1 MTEIRAFPAVVYN
14 QEKVKIEKVICPPYD
29 VISSK
34 QQDQLHKR
42 DPHNFI
48 RILLGKDKP
57 GDDGRENKYSRAKQI
72 FGDWLKEGILAQDEK
87 PAIYFYRQ
95 EYKVMGERHTR
106 LGFISLMKI
115 QDDEEARIYPHERT
129 HSEAKED
136 RFKLWS
142 KLNANLSSIF
152 VCFSDREK
160 KVDKIFAKD
169 VSKTKPFI
177 EAVDDN
183 DVRHVV
189 WRLTDEDKIAQIT
202 ASLSQQPLFIADG
215 HHRYEVAKMLRQ
227 ARLEKEPKS
236 TGNEPFNF
244 VMTYFT
250 NMDSRDLKIFPMHRV
265 VKKLTSSPSDL
276 AFLDEYFRIDRIKT
290 KEDLVILLAK
300 AGQNEHAFGLYTR
313 DGIQLLRLKSKMLID
328 KEVKEGSPAFRHLD
342 ATILKHFVFDRLG
355 VATED
360 IIYTSDSTESM
371 NMVDEGQAQ
380 AAFIMNPVRIQQLRD
395 IALNG
400 ERMPPKTTYFYPKA
414 ISGLTVYKMD

>member
-29 VISSK
+29 VISKK

-42 DPHNFI
+42 DPRNFI
-48 RILLGKDKP
+48 RVLLGKDKS
-57 GDDGRENKYSRAKQI
+57 GDDGRDNKYARAKQT
-72 FGDWLKEGILAQDEK
+72 FSDWLKEGVLTQDDQS
-87 PAIYFYRQ
+87 AIYFYRQ

-115 QDDEEARIYPHERT
+115 QDDEEAKIYPHEKT

-136 RFKLWS
+136 RLKLWS

-152 VCFSDREK
+152 VCFSDRER
-160 KVDKIFAKD
+160 KVEKIFAKD
-169 VSKTKPFI
+169 ISKTEPFI
-177 EAVDDN
+177 DAVDDN
-183 DVRHVV
+183 EVRHLL
-189 WRLTDEDKIAQIT
+189 WRLTDEEKIAQIT
-202 ASLSQQPLFIADG
+202 TSISHQPLFIADG
-215 HHRYEVAKMLRQ
+215 HHRYEVAKMLRR
-227 ARLEKEPKS
+227 AKMEKESKP
-236 TGNEPFNF
+236 TGNESFNF

-250 NMDSRDLKIFPMHRV
+250 NMDSRDLKIFPLHRV
-265 VKKLTSSPSDL
+265 VKKLGDSSAGLD
-276 AFLDEYFRIDRIKT
+276 FLDEYFRTDKIKT

-313 DGIQLLRLKSKMLID
+313 DGIRLLRLKNKMFID
-328 KEVKEGSPAFRHLD
+328 KEVKEGSSAFRHLD

-360 IIYTSDSTESM
+360 IIYNSDSAESM
-371 NMVDEGQAQ
+371 TMVDEGEAQ
-380 AAFIMNPVRIQQLRD
+380 AVFIMNPVRIHQLRD